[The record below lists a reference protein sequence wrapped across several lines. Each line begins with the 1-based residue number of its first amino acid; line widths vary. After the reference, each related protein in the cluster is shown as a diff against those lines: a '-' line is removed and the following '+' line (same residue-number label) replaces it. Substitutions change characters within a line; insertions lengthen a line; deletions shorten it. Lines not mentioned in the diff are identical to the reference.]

1 MAKQTN
7 EQILEQLMREG
18 SPLAQK
24 QAINAL
30 NDLKTDLSRT
40 MKETLETT
48 KTTGRI
54 TKQSA
59 DSQKESV
66 EISKVANQN
75 IKDVKEGQK
84 ELISLA
90 KQTNGLLNNLI
101 SASSKYY
108 ESNNELLQNLLLKNS
123 LHSDKLNDKLQDIF
137 SKQKSAATNASVDKG
152 EGPGPSVIGDVLGT
166 AALAEIAKKL
176 TDTKAKSSAQEDKA
190 SSKVKTE
197 EVDKASSK
205 VKTEEVDK
213 ASSKV
218 KTEEV
223 DKASSGKATARQK
236 TTFEQ
241 MAEEAKK
248 GEGKIEPKVSM
259 EPETKS
265 STEPSPAR
273 RETVGG
279 KTRLEPTLSPAPETA
294 TITPQAS
301 EQNIVWNEK
310 AGRWQ
315 DINAKG
321 KPFVSNKVAADLGLT
336 KPGTVSPGAVNLG
349 EIKPGVEGG
358 FFGKP
363 EPKVAA
369 KGGYGI
375 KGGAL
380 LGAAIG
386 IISDLSSNPK
396 LEEVENAKA
405 KIQSQLASGKITMA
419 EASEAFKQL
428 DIIAARARGEAVTY
442 SGLKEG
448 IAGAVGTVAGVAST
462 PVATPIGGFAIG
474 TGVGIAAS
482 EGLDYA
488 AEKTGAK
495 GVLQSIGEVGGE
507 YTQRFINRARDELNP
522 LMPGTIS
529 SAEQKRKEDILSAK
543 FTDEEKRMREEA
555 LRSYNEASDRAL
567 AEASMYGPEAA
578 AFAAPSPE
586 LNKAQSNYDKIMAD
600 TEAARKKRE
609 LALKKSVEASQK
621 LDNKNIEK
629 VGSGPSSGA
638 SNVTVINQGDTVNNN
653 VSNGNAG
660 GNQVSSGVGSPSG
673 PPSPYDERLYGSSN
687 RRNAY

>member
-205 VKTEEVDK
+205 VKTEEIDK

-241 MAEEAKK
+241 MAEEAKAAK
-248 GEGKIEPKVSM
+248 GKVEPTLSM
-259 EPETKS
+259 EPEAKPT
-265 STEPSPAR
+265 TEPNPAT

-279 KTRLEPTLSPAPETA
+279 KTRVQPTLSTAPETA
-294 TITPQAS
+294 TITPQAP

-310 AGRWQ
+310 VGRWQ
-315 DINAKG
+315 DLNNKN
-321 KPFVSNKVAADLGLT
+321 KFVSNKVAADLGLI
-336 KPGTVSPGAVNLG
+336 KPGTITPSAADIGGIRPGA
-349 EIKPGVEGG
+349 EGG

-363 EPKVAA
+363 EPKVAPKA
-369 KGGYGI
+369 GYGI

-396 LEEVENAKA
+396 IEEVENAKA

-474 TGVGIAAS
+474 TGVGMATS

-495 GVLQSIGEVGGE
+495 GVLQSIGEVSGE
-507 YTQRFINRARDELNP
+507 YTQRFISRARDELNP
-522 LMPGTIS
+522 LMPGIIS
-529 SAEQKRKEDILSAK
+529 SAEQARKEDILSAK
-543 FTDEEKRMREEA
+543 FTDEEKRLREEA
-555 LRSYNEASDRAL
+555 LRSYEEASDRAF
-567 AEASMYGPEAA
+567 AEGMMYGPEAA
-578 AFAAPSPE
+578 AFATSS
-586 LNKAQSNYDKIMAD
+586 LDLDKAQSNYDKVMAD

-609 LALKKSVEASQK
+609 LSLKKNVEASQK
-621 LDNKNIEK
+621 LDSGNIQK

-638 SNVTVINQGDTVNNN
+638 SNITVINQGDTVNNS